1 MVITYHGDNYFKITS
16 GDTTILLDPTNQRS
30 YKGASLILFTEK
42 NFETREDTGGIF
54 LIDTPGEFEIGG
66 IRVHG
71 WTAGSSEKKLHIVYR
86 IIFDDISLALIGN
99 LQQELGADFKENF
112 ETIDIAIVPTGGTGS
127 IEPAKIAKFLRQI
140 EPGLIV
146 PAESGTAKHIKE
158 FFKEF
163 GEEPTKCEEKL
174 VIKKKDI
181 AEKAMRIVCLKS
193 E

>member
-1 MVITYHGDNYFKITS
+1 MVITYHGDNYFKIAS

-30 YKGASLILFTEK
+30 YKGANLILFTEK
-42 NFETREDTGGIF
+42 HAEEKLEGGETF

-66 IRVHG
+66 IHVSG
-71 WTAGSSEKKLHIVYR
+71 WTAGNTEKKIRTAYR
-86 IIFDDISLALIGN
+86 VVFDDISLALIGG
-99 LQQELGADFKENF
+99 LEQELGPDFKEYF
-112 ETIDIAIVPTGGTGS
+112 EAIDIAIVPAGGVGT

-146 PAESGTAKHIKE
+146 PAESGSAKHIKE

-163 GEEPTKCEEKL
+163 GEEPTKCDEKL